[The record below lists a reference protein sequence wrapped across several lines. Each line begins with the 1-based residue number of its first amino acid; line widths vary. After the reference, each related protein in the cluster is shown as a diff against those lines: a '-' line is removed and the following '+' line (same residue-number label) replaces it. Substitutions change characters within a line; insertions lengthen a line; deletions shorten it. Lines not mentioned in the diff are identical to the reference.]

1 MQLYV
6 EGLCHGNLSKE
17 EAIGISNI
25 FKMNFPV
32 NPLPT
37 ELRHAERVICLPSG
51 ANLVRDVSVK
61 NKSERNSVAEV
72 ILVRLVVFFT
82 DVFRRYLFS
91 VPDKLLFCLLQFW
104 FFCSFIFN
112 LSKILVWGQSN

>member
-1 MQLYV
+1 V

-51 ANLVRDVSVK
+51 ANLVRDISVK
-61 NKSERNSVAEV
+61 NKSEKNSVAEV
-72 ILVRLVVFFT
+72 ILVRLVGFFT
-82 DVFRRYLFS
+82 NVFHRYLFS
-91 VPDKLLFCLLQFW
+91 VPDNLLLFLLRFW
-104 FFCSFIFN
+104 FLCSFIFN
-112 LSKILVWGQSN
+112 LIKILVWGLSN

>member
-1 MQLYV
+1 V

-25 FKMNFPV
+25 FKTNFPV
-32 NPLPT
+32 NPLPI

-61 NKSERNSVAEV
+61 NKSEKNSVAEV
-72 ILVRLVVFFT
+72 ILVRLVFVFFT
-82 DVFRRYLFS
+82 NVFHRYFIFS
-91 VPDKLLFCLLQFW
+91 VPDNFSYFVFGFYAALF
-104 FFCSFIFN
+104 SI
-112 LSKILVWGQSN
+112 

>member
-1 MQLYV
+1 MVQLYV

-25 FKMNFPV
+25 LKTNFPV

-82 DVFRRYLFS
+82 MCFVDIYFLSLTNCCSSYFSFGFYAALFS
-91 VPDKLLFCLLQFW
+91 
-104 FFCSFIFN
+104 I
-112 LSKILVWGQSN
+112 